1 MANPKVERKKSK
13 VRRHGNEIKVLF
25 EERSSVF
32 DICSLR
38 TVSQKQMGKKKHSQY
53 ISEKCRMILEKDE
66 GCQDLAEKEN
76 N

>member
-1 MANPKVERKKSK
+1 MTNPKVERKKSK

-25 EERSSVF
+25 EERSWVF

-38 TVSQKQMGKKKHSQY
+38 TVSQKHMGTEEHSQY